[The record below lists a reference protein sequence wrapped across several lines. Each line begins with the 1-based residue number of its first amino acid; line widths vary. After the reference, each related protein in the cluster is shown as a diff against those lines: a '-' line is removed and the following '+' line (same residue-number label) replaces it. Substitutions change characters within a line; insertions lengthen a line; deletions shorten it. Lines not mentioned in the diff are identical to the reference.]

1 MNKIYYIFIFLIILL
16 IALFVILHNRN
27 KNDKYIIPKN
37 VKYLKKKGVNY
48 GLGDRI
54 GNYITYSLLA
64 EIYNINIYTTWEKS
78 ERGNEYP
85 DNIFEFIKFPD
96 RLIFVSEE
104 EYDNL
109 SNVPELQF
117 RWVYHGYDYIPE
129 TLHRSLTEDKQ
140 INMSY
145 EDMMKVYNKIC
156 NQIEYK
162 KDLPRG
168 WENRPNII
176 HIRRGDKKG
185 NIDNHKERI
194 QTIINKYK
202 NEEWIIT
209 SDDDIYNHIYNLD
222 IPNLIKPKWNKDN
235 KIRTLEEFFYYK
247 HCRKII
253 QSVIEKGKYGGWT
266 GFSYVPFKLGQAKY
280 NNDKPILFSCCK
292 DEEKTRFTHAKSYAN
307 KPLENILLF
316 NDI

>member
-1 MNKIYYIFIFLIILL
+1 MYKILCIIFILLFILL
-16 IALFVILHNRN
+16 ISHNYN
-27 KNDKYIIPKN
+27 EYYTENNSENNKYIIPKN
-37 VKYLKKKGVNY
+37 VKYLKKKGVKT

-54 GNYITYSLLA
+54 GTYITYSLLS
-64 EIYNINIYTTWEKS
+64 EIYNIEIYTTWEKS
-78 ERGNEYP
+78 DRGNEYP

-140 INMSY
+140 INMSS
-145 EDMMKVYNKIC
+145 EDMMKAYNKIC

-176 HIRRGDKKG
+176 HIRRGDKKR

-209 SDDDIYNHIYNLD
+209 SDDDIYNLD

-253 QSVIEKGKYGGWT
+253 QSVLGKKMGGGWS